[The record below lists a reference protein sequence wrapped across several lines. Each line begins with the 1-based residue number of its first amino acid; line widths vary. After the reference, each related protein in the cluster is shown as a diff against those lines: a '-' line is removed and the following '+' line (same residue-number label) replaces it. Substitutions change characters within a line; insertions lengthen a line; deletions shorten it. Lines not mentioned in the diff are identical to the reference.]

1 MKIGVNIMIKTYY
14 CNSNNELKETT
25 SPKDIAEDKKWL
37 WVDLNEPTEEEAK
50 VLVDYFD
57 FHELSIED
65 ATLVQQRPKFKQ
77 YDDYQFVVFHALD
90 LKTLEAEEVDI
101 FIGDDFIVT
110 YHKERFEEID
120 TVKRKLFN
128 QTINL
133 EEPKDILLN
142 LLDDIVDNYFPFIY
156 DIEDKVFNFED
167 RHNIDISTKSLIDDT
182 FDLRQELLIIKRTV
196 QPMRD
201 LVYRMREGKVL
212 HLNEQQFL
220 YITHIND
227 HLIKQM
233 EMVDSSREM
242 TSDIR
247 DNYISLNSF
256 KMNNIMKILTIY
268 SVVFMP
274 LTLIAGIYGMN
285 FTNMPELSW
294 QDGYYIVLIIMVII
308 AFIMLT
314 VFKRKKWF

>member
-1 MKIGVNIMIKTYY
+1 MIKTYY
-14 CNSNNELKETT
+14 VNLKDEIKETN
-25 SPKDIAEDKKWL
+25 SPKDISEEKKWI
-37 WVDLNEPTEEEAK
+37 WVDLNEPTKEESEI
-50 VLVDYFD
+50 LVDYFN
-57 FHELSIED
+57 FHPLSVED
-65 ATLVQQRPKFKQ
+65 ATQVQQRPKFKQ
-77 YDDYQFVVFHALD
+77 YDDYQFIVFHALD
-90 LKTLEAEEVDI
+90 LKTLESEEVDI

-110 YHKERFEEID
+110 FHRERYEEID
-120 TVKRKLFN
+120 TIKRKLFN
-128 QTINL
+128 ETIEIN
-133 EEPKDILLN
+133 EPKDILLHI
-142 LLDDIVDNYFPFIY
+142 LDDIVDNYFPFIY

-167 RHNIDISTKSLIDDT
+167 RHNLDITTKTLIDDT
-182 FDLRQELLIIKRTV
+182 FDLREELLIIKRTV
-196 QPMRD
+196 QPMKD

-220 YITHIND
+220 FITHIND
-227 HLIKQM
+227 HLMKQM

-285 FTNMPELSW
+285 FTNMPELEW
-294 QDGYYIVLIIMVII
+294 HDGYYIVLVIMAVIAIIMLI
-308 AFIMLT
+308 
-314 VFKRKKWF
+314 VFKKKRWF

>member
-1 MKIGVNIMIKTYY
+1 MIKTYY
-14 CNSNNELKETT
+14 VNLKDEIKETN
-25 SPKDIAEDKKWL
+25 SPKDISEEKKWI
-37 WVDLNEPTEEEAK
+37 WVDLNEPTKEESEI
-50 VLVDYFD
+50 LVDYFD
-57 FHELSIED
+57 FHPLSVED
-65 ATLVQQRPKFKQ
+65 ATQVQQRPKFKQ
-77 YDDYQFVVFHALD
+77 YDDYQFIVFHALD
-90 LKTLEAEEVDI
+90 LKTLESEEVDI

-110 YHKERFEEID
+110 FHRERYEEID
-120 TVKRKLFN
+120 TIKRKLFN
-128 QTINL
+128 ETIEIN
-133 EEPKDILLN
+133 EPKDILLN
-142 LLDDIVDNYFPFIY
+142 ILDDIVDNYFPFIY

-167 RHNIDISTKSLIDDT
+167 RHNLDITTKTLIDDT

-196 QPMRD
+196 QPMKD

-212 HLNEQQFL
+212 HPNEQQFL

-227 HLIKQM
+227 HLMKQM

-285 FTNMPELSW
+285 FTNMPELEW
-294 QDGYYIVLIIMVII
+294 HTGYYIVLIIMAVIAI
-308 AFIMLT
+308 IMLI
-314 VFKRKKWF
+314 VFKKKRWF

>member
-1 MKIGVNIMIKTYY
+1 M
-14 CNSNNELKETT
+14 
-25 SPKDIAEDKKWL
+25 
-37 WVDLNEPTEEEAK
+37 
-50 VLVDYFD
+50 LVDYFN
-57 FHELSIED
+57 FHPLSVED
-65 ATLVQQRPKFKQ
+65 ATQVQQRPKFKQ
-77 YDDYQFVVFHALD
+77 YDDYQFIVFHALD
-90 LKTLEAEEVDI
+90 LKTLESEEVDI

-110 YHKERFEEID
+110 FHRERYEEID
-120 TVKRKLFN
+120 TIKRKLFN
-128 QTINL
+128 ETIEIN
-133 EEPKDILLN
+133 EPKDILLHI
-142 LLDDIVDNYFPFIY
+142 LDDIVDNYFPFIY

-167 RHNIDISTKSLIDDT
+167 RHNLDITTKTLIDDT

-196 QPMRD
+196 QPMKD

-227 HLIKQM
+227 HLMKQM

-285 FTNMPELSW
+285 FTNMPELEW
-294 QDGYYIVLIIMVII
+294 HDGYYIVLVIMAVIAIIMLI
-308 AFIMLT
+308 
-314 VFKRKKWF
+314 VFKKKRWF

>member
-1 MKIGVNIMIKTYY
+1 MIKTYY
-14 CNSNNELKETT
+14 VNLNDELKETN
-25 SPKDIAEDKKWL
+25 SPKDISEEKKWI
-37 WVDLNEPTEEEAK
+37 WVDLNEPTKEESEI
-50 VLVDYFD
+50 LVDYFD
-57 FHELSIED
+57 FHPLSVED
-65 ATLVQQRPKFKQ
+65 ATQVQQRPKFKQ
-77 YDDYQFVVFHALD
+77 YDDYQFIVFHALD
-90 LKTLEAEEVDI
+90 LKTLESEEVDI

-110 YHKERFEEID
+110 FHRERYEEID
-120 TVKRKLFN
+120 TIKRKLFN
-128 QTINL
+128 ETIEIN
-133 EEPKDILLN
+133 EPKDILLHI
-142 LLDDIVDNYFPFIY
+142 LDDIVDNYFPFIY

-167 RHNIDISTKSLIDDT
+167 RHNLDITTKTLIDDT

-196 QPMRD
+196 QPMKD

-227 HLIKQM
+227 HLMKQM

-285 FTNMPELSW
+285 FTNMPELEW
-294 QDGYYIVLIIMVII
+294 HDGYYIVLVIMAVIAIIVLI
-308 AFIMLT
+308 
-314 VFKRKKWF
+314 VFKKKRWF

>member
-1 MKIGVNIMIKTYY
+1 MIKTYY
-14 CNSNNELKETT
+14 VNLKDEIKETN
-25 SPKDIAEDKKWL
+25 SPKDISEEKKWI
-37 WVDLNEPTEEEAK
+37 WVDLNEPTKEESEI
-50 VLVDYFD
+50 LVDYFD
-57 FHELSIED
+57 FHPLSVED
-65 ATLVQQRPKFKQ
+65 ATQVQQRPKFKQ
-77 YDDYQFVVFHALD
+77 YDDYQFIVFHALD
-90 LKTLEAEEVDI
+90 LKTLESEEVDI

-110 YHKERFEEID
+110 FHRERYEEID
-120 TVKRKLFN
+120 TIKRKLFN
-128 QTINL
+128 ETIEIN
-133 EEPKDILLN
+133 EPKDILLHI
-142 LLDDIVDNYFPFIY
+142 LDDIVDNYFPFIY

-167 RHNIDISTKSLIDDT
+167 RHNLDITTKTLIDDT
-182 FDLRQELLIIKRTV
+182 FDLREELLIIKRTV
-196 QPMRD
+196 QPMKD

-220 YITHIND
+220 FITHIND
-227 HLIKQM
+227 HLMKQM

-285 FTNMPELSW
+285 FTNMPELEWHS
-294 QDGYYIVLIIMVII
+294 GYYIVLIIMAVIAI
-308 AFIMLT
+308 IMLI
-314 VFKRKKWF
+314 VFKKKRWF

>member
-1 MKIGVNIMIKTYY
+1 MIKTYY
-14 CNSNNELKETT
+14 VNLNGELKETN
-25 SPKDIAEDKKWL
+25 SPKDISEEKKWI
-37 WVDLNEPTEEEAK
+37 WVDLNEPTKEESEI
-50 VLVDYFD
+50 LVDYFN
-57 FHELSIED
+57 FHPLSVED
-65 ATLVQQRPKFKQ
+65 ATQVQQRPKFKQ
-77 YDDYQFVVFHALD
+77 YDDYQFIVFHALD
-90 LKTLEAEEVDI
+90 LKTLESEEVDI

-110 YHKERFEEID
+110 FHRERYEEID
-120 TVKRKLFN
+120 TIKRKLFN
-128 QTINL
+128 ETIEIN
-133 EEPKDILLN
+133 EPKDILLHI
-142 LLDDIVDNYFPFIY
+142 LDDIVDNYFPFIY

-167 RHNIDISTKSLIDDT
+167 RHNLDITTKTLIDDT

-196 QPMRD
+196 QPMKD

-227 HLIKQM
+227 HLMKQM

-285 FTNMPELSW
+285 FTNMPELEW
-294 QDGYYIVLIIMVII
+294 HDGYYIVLVIMAVI
-308 AFIMLT
+308 ASIMLI
-314 VFKRKKWF
+314 VFKKKRWF

>member
-1 MKIGVNIMIKTYY
+1 MIKTYY
-14 CNSNNELKETT
+14 VNLNGELKETN
-25 SPKDIAEDKKWL
+25 SPKDISEEKKWI
-37 WVDLNEPTEEEAK
+37 WVDLNEPTKEESEI
-50 VLVDYFD
+50 LVDYFN
-57 FHELSIED
+57 FHPLSVED
-65 ATLVQQRPKFKQ
+65 ATQVQQRPKFKQ
-77 YDDYQFVVFHALD
+77 YDDYQFIVFHALD
-90 LKTLEAEEVDI
+90 LKTLESEEVDI

-110 YHKERFEEID
+110 FHRERYEEID
-120 TVKRKLFN
+120 TIKRKLFN
-128 QTINL
+128 ETIEIN
-133 EEPKDILLN
+133 EPKDILLHI
-142 LLDDIVDNYFPFIY
+142 LDDIVDNYFPFIY

-167 RHNIDISTKSLIDDT
+167 RHNLDITTKTLIDDT

-196 QPMRD
+196 QPMKD

-227 HLIKQM
+227 HLMKQM

-285 FTNMPELSW
+285 FTNMPELEW
-294 QDGYYIVLIIMVII
+294 HTGYYIVLIIMAVIAI
-308 AFIMLT
+308 IMLI
-314 VFKRKKWF
+314 VFKKKRWF

>member
-1 MKIGVNIMIKTYY
+1 MIKTYY
-14 CNSNNELKETT
+14 VNLKDEIKETN
-25 SPKDIAEDKKWL
+25 SPKDISEEKKWI
-37 WVDLNEPTEEEAK
+37 WVDLNEPTKEESEI
-50 VLVDYFD
+50 LVDYFN
-57 FHELSIED
+57 FHPLSVED
-65 ATLVQQRPKFKQ
+65 ATQVQQRPKFKQ
-77 YDDYQFVVFHALD
+77 YDDYQFIVFHALD
-90 LKTLEAEEVDI
+90 LKTLESEEVDI
-101 FIGDDFIVT
+101 FIGEDFIVT
-110 YHKERFEEID
+110 FHRERYEEID
-120 TVKRKLFN
+120 TIKRKLFN
-128 QTINL
+128 ETIEIN
-133 EEPKDILLN
+133 EPKDILLHI
-142 LLDDIVDNYFPFIY
+142 LDDIVDNYFPFIY

-167 RHNIDISTKSLIDDT
+167 RHNLDITTKTLIDDT
-182 FDLRQELLIIKRTV
+182 FDLREELLIIKRTV
-196 QPMRD
+196 QPMKD

-227 HLIKQM
+227 HLMKQM

-285 FTNMPELSW
+285 FTNMPELEW
-294 QDGYYIVLIIMVII
+294 HDGYYIVLVIMAVIAIIMLI
-308 AFIMLT
+308 
-314 VFKRKKWF
+314 VFKKKRWF

>member
-1 MKIGVNIMIKTYY
+1 MIKTYY
-14 CNSNNELKETT
+14 VNLNGELKETN
-25 SPKDIAEDKKWL
+25 SPKDISEEKRWI
-37 WVDLNEPTEEEAK
+37 WVDLNEPTKEESEI
-50 VLVDYFD
+50 LVDYFN
-57 FHELSIED
+57 FHPLSVED
-65 ATLVQQRPKFKQ
+65 ATQVQQRPKFKQ
-77 YDDYQFVVFHALD
+77 YDDYQFIVFHALD
-90 LKTLEAEEVDI
+90 LKTLESEEVDI

-110 YHKERFEEID
+110 FHRERYEEID
-120 TVKRKLFN
+120 TIKRKLFN
-128 QTINL
+128 ETIEIN
-133 EEPKDILLN
+133 EPKDILLHI
-142 LLDDIVDNYFPFIY
+142 LDDIVDNYFPFIY

-167 RHNIDISTKSLIDDT
+167 RHNLDITTKTLIDDT

-196 QPMRD
+196 QPMKD

-227 HLIKQM
+227 HLMKQM

-285 FTNMPELSW
+285 FTNMPELEW
-294 QDGYYIVLIIMVII
+294 HDGYYIVLVIMAVIAIIMLI
-308 AFIMLT
+308 
-314 VFKRKKWF
+314 VFKKKRWF

>member
-1 MKIGVNIMIKTYY
+1 MIKTYY
-14 CNSNNELKETT
+14 VNLNGELKETN
-25 SPKDIAEDKKWL
+25 SPKDISEEKKWI
-37 WVDLNEPTEEEAK
+37 WVDLNEPTKEESEI
-50 VLVDYFD
+50 LVDYFN
-57 FHELSIED
+57 FHPLSVED
-65 ATLVQQRPKFKQ
+65 ATQVQQRPKFKQ
-77 YDDYQFVVFHALD
+77 YDDYQFIVFHALD
-90 LKTLEAEEVDI
+90 LKTLESEEVDI

-110 YHKERFEEID
+110 FHRERYEEID
-120 TVKRKLFN
+120 TIKRKLFN
-128 QTINL
+128 ETIEIN
-133 EEPKDILLN
+133 EPKEILLHI
-142 LLDDIVDNYFPFIY
+142 LDDIVDNYFPFIY

-167 RHNIDISTKSLIDDT
+167 RHNLDITTKTLIDDT

-196 QPMRD
+196 QPMKD

-227 HLIKQM
+227 HLMKQM

-285 FTNMPELSW
+285 FTNMPELEW
-294 QDGYYIVLIIMVII
+294 HDGYYIVLVIMAVIAIIMLI
-308 AFIMLT
+308 
-314 VFKRKKWF
+314 VFKKKRWF

>member
-25 SPKDIAEDKKWL
+25 SPKDITEDKKWI

-90 LKTLEAEEVDI
+90 LKTLESEEVDI
-101 FIGDDFIVT
+101 FIGDNFIVT

-120 TVKRKLFN
+120 TVRRKLFN

-133 EEPKDILLN
+133 EGPKDILLN

-285 FTNMPELSW
+285 FTNMPELNW
-294 QDGYYIVLIIMVII
+294 HEGYYIVLIIMVAI
-308 AFIMLT
+308 ALIMLT
-314 VFKRKKWF
+314 VFRRKKWF

>member
-1 MKIGVNIMIKTYY
+1 MIKTYY
-14 CNSNNELKETT
+14 VNLNGELKETN
-25 SPKDIAEDKKWL
+25 SPKDISEEKKWI
-37 WVDLNEPTEEEAK
+37 WVDLNEPTKEESEI
-50 VLVDYFD
+50 LVDYFN
-57 FHELSIED
+57 FHPLSIED
-65 ATLVQQRPKFKQ
+65 ATQVQQRPKFKQ
-77 YDDYQFVVFHALD
+77 YDDYQFIVFHALD
-90 LKTLEAEEVDI
+90 LKTLESEEVDI

-110 YHKERFEEID
+110 FHRERYEEID
-120 TVKRKLFN
+120 TIKRKLFN
-128 QTINL
+128 ETIEIN
-133 EEPKDILLN
+133 EPKEILLHI
-142 LLDDIVDNYFPFIY
+142 LDDIVDNYFPFIY

-167 RHNIDISTKSLIDDT
+167 RHNLDITTKTLIDDT

-196 QPMRD
+196 QPMKD

-227 HLIKQM
+227 HLMKQM

-285 FTNMPELSW
+285 FTNMPELEW
-294 QDGYYIVLIIMVII
+294 HDGYYIVLVIMAVIAIIMLI
-308 AFIMLT
+308 
-314 VFKRKKWF
+314 VFKKKRWF

>member
-1 MKIGVNIMIKTYY
+1 MIKTYY
-14 CNSNNELKETT
+14 VNLNGELKETN
-25 SPKDIAEDKKWL
+25 SPKDISEEKKWI
-37 WVDLNEPTEEEAK
+37 WVDLNEPTKEESEI
-50 VLVDYFD
+50 LVDYFN
-57 FHELSIED
+57 FHPLSVED
-65 ATLVQQRPKFKQ
+65 ATQVQQRPKFKQ
-77 YDDYQFVVFHALD
+77 YDDYQFIVFHALD
-90 LKTLEAEEVDI
+90 LKTLESEEVDI

-110 YHKERFEEID
+110 FHRERYEEID
-120 TVKRKLFN
+120 TIKRKLFN
-128 QTINL
+128 ETIEIN
-133 EEPKDILLN
+133 EPKDVLLHI
-142 LLDDIVDNYFPFIY
+142 LDDIVDNYFPFIY

-167 RHNIDISTKSLIDDT
+167 RHNLDITTKTLIDDT

-196 QPMRD
+196 QPMKD

-227 HLIKQM
+227 HLMKQM

-285 FTNMPELSW
+285 FTNMPELEW
-294 QDGYYIVLIIMVII
+294 HDGYYIVLVIMAVIAIIMLI
-308 AFIMLT
+308 
-314 VFKRKKWF
+314 VFKKKRWF

>member
-1 MKIGVNIMIKTYY
+1 MIKTYY
-14 CNSNNELKETT
+14 VNLNGELKETN
-25 SPKDIAEDKKWL
+25 SPKDISEEKRWI
-37 WVDLNEPTEEEAK
+37 WVDLNEPTKEESEI
-50 VLVDYFD
+50 LVDYFN
-57 FHELSIED
+57 FHPLSVED
-65 ATLVQQRPKFKQ
+65 ATQVQQRPKFKQ
-77 YDDYQFVVFHALD
+77 YDDYQFIVFHALD
-90 LKTLEAEEVDI
+90 LKTLESEEVDI

-110 YHKERFEEID
+110 FHRERYEEID
-120 TVKRKLFN
+120 TIKRKLFN
-128 QTINL
+128 ETIEIN
-133 EEPKDILLN
+133 EPKDILLHI
-142 LLDDIVDNYFPFIY
+142 LDDIVDNYFPFIY

-167 RHNIDISTKSLIDDT
+167 RHNLDITTKTLIDDT

-196 QPMRD
+196 QPMKD

-227 HLIKQM
+227 HLMKQM

-285 FTNMPELSW
+285 FTNMPELEW
-294 QDGYYIVLIIMVII
+294 HDGYYIVLVIMAVIVIIMLI
-308 AFIMLT
+308 
-314 VFKRKKWF
+314 VFKKKRWF

>member
-1 MKIGVNIMIKTYY
+1 MIKTYY
-14 CNSNNELKETT
+14 VNLNGELKETN
-25 SPKDIAEDKKWL
+25 SPKDISEEKKWI
-37 WVDLNEPTEEEAK
+37 WVDLNEPNKEESEI
-50 VLVDYFD
+50 LVDYFN
-57 FHELSIED
+57 FHPLSVED
-65 ATLVQQRPKFKQ
+65 ATQVQQRPKFKQ
-77 YDDYQFVVFHALD
+77 YDDYQFIVFHALD
-90 LKTLEAEEVDI
+90 LKTLESEEVDI

-110 YHKERFEEID
+110 FHRERYEEID
-120 TVKRKLFN
+120 TIKRKLFN
-128 QTINL
+128 ETIEIN
-133 EEPKDILLN
+133 EPKDILLHI
-142 LLDDIVDNYFPFIY
+142 LDDIVDNYFPFIY

-167 RHNIDISTKSLIDDT
+167 RHNLDITTKTLIDDT

-196 QPMRD
+196 QPMKD

-227 HLIKQM
+227 HLMKQM

-285 FTNMPELSW
+285 FTNMPELEW
-294 QDGYYIVLIIMVII
+294 HDGYYIVLVIMAVIAIIMLI
-308 AFIMLT
+308 
-314 VFKRKKWF
+314 VFKKKRWF

>member
-1 MKIGVNIMIKTYY
+1 MIKTYY
-14 CNSNNELKETT
+14 VNLNDELKETN
-25 SPKDIAEDKKWL
+25 SPKDISEEKKWI
-37 WVDLNEPTEEEAK
+37 WVDLNEPTKEESEI
-50 VLVDYFD
+50 LVDYFD
-57 FHELSIED
+57 FHPLSVED
-65 ATLVQQRPKFKQ
+65 ATQVQQRPKFKQ
-77 YDDYQFVVFHALD
+77 YDDYQFIVFHALD
-90 LKTLEAEEVDI
+90 LKTLESEEVDI

-110 YHKERFEEID
+110 FHRERYEEID
-120 TVKRKLFN
+120 TIKRKLFN
-128 QTINL
+128 ETIEIN
-133 EEPKDILLN
+133 EPKDILLHI
-142 LLDDIVDNYFPFIY
+142 LDDIVDNYFPFIY

-167 RHNIDISTKSLIDDT
+167 RHNLDITTKTLIDDT

-196 QPMRD
+196 QPMKD

-227 HLIKQM
+227 HLMKQM

-285 FTNMPELSW
+285 FTNMPELEW
-294 QDGYYIVLIIMVII
+294 HIGYYIVLIIMAVIAI
-308 AFIMLT
+308 IMLI
-314 VFKRKKWF
+314 VFKKKRWF

>member
-1 MKIGVNIMIKTYY
+1 MIKTYY
-14 CNSNNELKETT
+14 VNLKDEIKETN
-25 SPKDIAEDKKWL
+25 SPKDISEEKKWI
-37 WVDLNEPTEEEAK
+37 WVDLNEPTKEESEI
-50 VLVDYFD
+50 LVDYFD
-57 FHELSIED
+57 FHPLSVED
-65 ATLVQQRPKFKQ
+65 ATQVQQRPKFKQ
-77 YDDYQFVVFHALD
+77 YDDYQFIVFHALD
-90 LKTLEAEEVDI
+90 LKTLESEEVDI

-110 YHKERFEEID
+110 FHRERYEEID
-120 TVKRKLFN
+120 TIKRKLFN
-128 QTINL
+128 ETIEIN
-133 EEPKDILLN
+133 EPKDILLN
-142 LLDDIVDNYFPFIY
+142 ILDDIVDNYFPFIY

-167 RHNIDISTKSLIDDT
+167 RHNLDITTKTLIDDT

-196 QPMRD
+196 QPMKD

-227 HLIKQM
+227 HLMKQM

-285 FTNMPELSW
+285 FTNMPELEWHS
-294 QDGYYIVLIIMVII
+294 GYYIVLIIMAVIAI
-308 AFIMLT
+308 IMLII
-314 VFKRKKWF
+314 FKKKRWF

>member
-1 MKIGVNIMIKTYY
+1 MIKTYY
-14 CNSNNELKETT
+14 VNLKDEIKETN
-25 SPKDIAEDKKWL
+25 SPKDISEEKKWI
-37 WVDLNEPTEEEAK
+37 WVDLNEPTKEESEI
-50 VLVDYFD
+50 LVDYFN
-57 FHELSIED
+57 FHPLSVED
-65 ATLVQQRPKFKQ
+65 ATQVQQRPKFKQ
-77 YDDYQFVVFHALD
+77 YDDYQFIVFHALD
-90 LKTLEAEEVDI
+90 LKTLESEEVDI

-110 YHKERFEEID
+110 FHRERYEEID
-120 TVKRKLFN
+120 TIKRKLFN
-128 QTINL
+128 ETIEIN
-133 EEPKDILLN
+133 EPKDILLHI
-142 LLDDIVDNYFPFIY
+142 LDDIVDNYFPFIY

-167 RHNIDISTKSLIDDT
+167 RHNLDITTKTLIDDT
-182 FDLRQELLIIKRTV
+182 FDLREELLIIKRTV
-196 QPMRD
+196 QPMKD

-227 HLIKQM
+227 HLMKQM

-285 FTNMPELSW
+285 FTNMPELEW
-294 QDGYYIVLIIMVII
+294 HDGYYIVLVIMAVIAIIMLI
-308 AFIMLT
+308 
-314 VFKRKKWF
+314 VFKKKRWF

>member
-1 MKIGVNIMIKTYY
+1 MIKTYY
-14 CNSNNELKETT
+14 VNLNGELKETN
-25 SPKDIAEDKKWL
+25 SPKDISEEKKWI
-37 WVDLNEPTEEEAK
+37 WVDLNEPTKEESEI
-50 VLVDYFD
+50 LVDYFN
-57 FHELSIED
+57 FHPLSVED
-65 ATLVQQRPKFKQ
+65 ATQVQQRPKFKQ
-77 YDDYQFVVFHALD
+77 YDDYQFIVFHALD
-90 LKTLEAEEVDI
+90 LKTLESEEVDI
-101 FIGDDFIVT
+101 FIGEDFIVT
-110 YHKERFEEID
+110 FHRERYEEID
-120 TVKRKLFN
+120 TIKRKLFN
-128 QTINL
+128 ETIEIN
-133 EEPKDILLN
+133 EPKDILLHI
-142 LLDDIVDNYFPFIY
+142 LDDIVDNYFPFIY

-167 RHNIDISTKSLIDDT
+167 RHNLDITTKTLIDDT

-196 QPMRD
+196 QPMKD

-227 HLIKQM
+227 HLMKQM

-285 FTNMPELSW
+285 FTNMPELEW
-294 QDGYYIVLIIMVII
+294 HDGYYIVLVIMAVIAIIMLI
-308 AFIMLT
+308 
-314 VFKRKKWF
+314 VFKKKRWF

>member
-1 MKIGVNIMIKTYY
+1 MKFGVKIMIKTYY
-14 CNSNNELKETT
+14 VNLNDELKETT
-25 SPKDIAEDKKWL
+25 SPNDITEDKKWV
-37 WVDLNEPTEEEAK
+37 WVDLNEPTKAESE

-57 FHELSIED
+57 FHPLSIED
-65 ATLVQQRPKFKQ
+65 ATLVLQRPKFKQ
-77 YDDYQFVVFHALD
+77 YDDYQFIVFHALD
-90 LKTLEAEEVDI
+90 LKTLESEEVDI
-101 FIGDDFIVT
+101 FIGDGFIVT
-110 YHKERFEEID
+110 HHKVQFEEID
-120 TVKRKLFN
+120 AIRRKLFYH
-128 QTINL
+128 TIHIN
-133 EEPKDILLN
+133 EPKDILLN
-142 LLDDIVDNYFPFIY
+142 LLDEIVDNYFPFIY

-167 RHNIDISTKSLIDDT
+167 RHNVDISTKSLIDDT

-196 QPMRD
+196 QPMKD

-212 HLNEQQFL
+212 HLNEQQLL

-285 FTNMPELSW
+285 FKNMPELNW
-294 QDGYYIVLIIMVII
+294 HDGYYIVLIIMAVI
-308 AFIMLT
+308 ALIMLA
-314 VFKRKKWF
+314 VFKKKKWF

>member
-1 MKIGVNIMIKTYY
+1 MIKTYY
-14 CNSNNELKETT
+14 VNLNGELKETN
-25 SPKDIAEDKKWL
+25 SPKDISEEKKWI
-37 WVDLNEPTEEEAK
+37 WVDLNEPTKEESEI
-50 VLVDYFD
+50 LVDYFN
-57 FHELSIED
+57 FHPLSVED
-65 ATLVQQRPKFKQ
+65 ATQVQQRPKFKQ
-77 YDDYQFVVFHALD
+77 YDDYQFIVFHALD
-90 LKTLEAEEVDI
+90 LKTLESEEVDI

-110 YHKERFEEID
+110 FHRERYEEID
-120 TVKRKLFN
+120 TIKRKLFN
-128 QTINL
+128 ETIEIN
-133 EEPKDILLN
+133 EPKDILLHI
-142 LLDDIVDNYFPFIY
+142 LDDIVDNYFPFIY

-167 RHNIDISTKSLIDDT
+167 RHNLDITTKTLIDDT
-182 FDLRQELLIIKRTV
+182 FDLREELLIIKRTV
-196 QPMRD
+196 QPMKD

-227 HLIKQM
+227 HLMKQM

-285 FTNMPELSW
+285 FTNMPELEW
-294 QDGYYIVLIIMVII
+294 HDGYYIVLVIMAVIAIIMLI
-308 AFIMLT
+308 
-314 VFKRKKWF
+314 VFKKKRWF

>member
-1 MKIGVNIMIKTYY
+1 MIKTYY
-14 CNSNNELKETT
+14 VNLKDEIKETN
-25 SPKDIAEDKKWL
+25 SPKDISEEKKWI
-37 WVDLNEPTEEEAK
+37 WVDLNEPTKEESEI
-50 VLVDYFD
+50 LVDYFD
-57 FHELSIED
+57 FHPLSVED
-65 ATLVQQRPKFKQ
+65 ATQVQQRPKFKQ
-77 YDDYQFVVFHALD
+77 YDDYQFIVFHALD
-90 LKTLEAEEVDI
+90 LKTLESEEVDI

-110 YHKERFEEID
+110 FHRERYEEID
-120 TVKRKLFN
+120 TIKRKLFN
-128 QTINL
+128 ETIEIN
-133 EEPKDILLN
+133 EPKDILLN
-142 LLDDIVDNYFPFIY
+142 ILDDIVDNYFPFIY

-167 RHNIDISTKSLIDDT
+167 RHNLDITTKTLIDDT

-196 QPMRD
+196 QPMKD

-227 HLIKQM
+227 HLMKQM

-285 FTNMPELSW
+285 FTNMPELEWHS
-294 QDGYYIVLIIMVII
+294 GYYIVLIIMAVIAI
-308 AFIMLT
+308 IMLI
-314 VFKRKKWF
+314 VFKKKRWF

>member
-1 MKIGVNIMIKTYY
+1 MIKTYY
-14 CNSNNELKETT
+14 VNLKDEIKETN
-25 SPKDIAEDKKWL
+25 SPKDISEEKKWI
-37 WVDLNEPTEEEAK
+37 WVDLNEPTKEESEI
-50 VLVDYFD
+50 LVDYFD
-57 FHELSIED
+57 FHPLSVED
-65 ATLVQQRPKFKQ
+65 ATQVQQRPKFKQ
-77 YDDYQFVVFHALD
+77 YDDYQFIVFHALD
-90 LKTLEAEEVDI
+90 LKTLESEEVDI

-110 YHKERFEEID
+110 FHRERYEEID
-120 TVKRKLFN
+120 TIKRKLFN
-128 QTINL
+128 ETIEIN
-133 EEPKDILLN
+133 EPKDILLHI
-142 LLDDIVDNYFPFIY
+142 LDDIVDNYFPFIY

-167 RHNIDISTKSLIDDT
+167 RHNLDITTKTLIDDT
-182 FDLRQELLIIKRTV
+182 FDLREELLIIKRTV
-196 QPMRD
+196 QPMKD

-220 YITHIND
+220 FITHIND
-227 HLIKQM
+227 HLMKQM

-285 FTNMPELSW
+285 FTNMPELEWHS
-294 QDGYYIVLIIMVII
+294 GYYIVLIIMAII
-308 AFIMLT
+308 AIIMLI
-314 VFKRKKWF
+314 VFKKKRWF

>member
-1 MKIGVNIMIKTYY
+1 MIKTYY
-14 CNSNNELKETT
+14 VNLNDELKETN
-25 SPKDIAEDKKWL
+25 SPKDISEEKKWI
-37 WVDLNEPTEEEAK
+37 WVDLNEPTKEESEI
-50 VLVDYFD
+50 LVDYFD
-57 FHELSIED
+57 FHPLSVED
-65 ATLVQQRPKFKQ
+65 ATQVQQRPKFKQ
-77 YDDYQFVVFHALD
+77 YDDYQFIVFHALD
-90 LKTLEAEEVDI
+90 LKTLESEEVDI

-110 YHKERFEEID
+110 FHRERYEEID
-120 TVKRKLFN
+120 TIKRKLFN
-128 QTINL
+128 ETIEIN
-133 EEPKDILLN
+133 EPKDILLHI
-142 LLDDIVDNYFPFIY
+142 LDDIVDNYFPFIY

-167 RHNIDISTKSLIDDT
+167 RHNLDITTKTLIDDT

-196 QPMRD
+196 QPMKD

-227 HLIKQM
+227 HLMKQM

-285 FTNMPELSW
+285 FTNMPELEW
-294 QDGYYIVLIIMVII
+294 HDGYYIVLVIMAVIAIIMLI
-308 AFIMLT
+308 
-314 VFKRKKWF
+314 VFKKKRWF

>member
-1 MKIGVNIMIKTYY
+1 MIKTYY
-14 CNSNNELKETT
+14 VNLKDEIKETN
-25 SPKDIAEDKKWL
+25 SPKDISEDKKWI
-37 WVDLNEPTEEEAK
+37 WVDLNEPTKEESEI
-50 VLVDYFD
+50 LVDYFD
-57 FHELSIED
+57 FHPLSVED
-65 ATLVQQRPKFKQ
+65 ATQVQQRPKFKQ
-77 YDDYQFVVFHALD
+77 YDDYQFIVFHALD
-90 LKTLEAEEVDI
+90 LKTLESEELDI

-110 YHKERFEEID
+110 FHRERYEEID
-120 TVKRKLFN
+120 TIKRKLFN
-128 QTINL
+128 ETIEIN
-133 EEPKDILLN
+133 EPKDILLN
-142 LLDDIVDNYFPFIY
+142 ILDDIVDNYFPFIY

-167 RHNIDISTKSLIDDT
+167 RHNLDITTKTLIDDT

-196 QPMRD
+196 QPMKD

-227 HLIKQM
+227 HLMKQM

-285 FTNMPELSW
+285 FTNMPELEWHS
-294 QDGYYIVLIIMVII
+294 GYYIVLIIMAVIAI
-308 AFIMLT
+308 IMLI
-314 VFKRKKWF
+314 VFKKKRWF

>member
-1 MKIGVNIMIKTYY
+1 MIKTYY
-14 CNSNNELKETT
+14 VNLNDELKETN
-25 SPKDIAEDKKWL
+25 SPKDISEEKKWI
-37 WVDLNEPTEEEAK
+37 WVDLNEPTKEESEI
-50 VLVDYFD
+50 LVDYFD
-57 FHELSIED
+57 FHPLSVED
-65 ATLVQQRPKFKQ
+65 ATQVQQRPKFKQ
-77 YDDYQFVVFHALD
+77 YDDYQFIVFHALD
-90 LKTLEAEEVDI
+90 LKTLESEEVDI

-110 YHKERFEEID
+110 FHRKRYEEID
-120 TVKRKLFN
+120 TIKRKLFN
-128 QTINL
+128 ETIEIN
-133 EEPKDILLN
+133 EPKDILLHI
-142 LLDDIVDNYFPFIY
+142 LDDIVDNYFPFIY

-167 RHNIDISTKSLIDDT
+167 RHNLDITTKTLIDDT

-196 QPMRD
+196 QPMKD

-212 HLNEQQFL
+212 HLSEQQFL

-227 HLIKQM
+227 HLMKQM

-285 FTNMPELSW
+285 FTNMPELEW
-294 QDGYYIVLIIMVII
+294 HTGYYIVLIIMAVIAI
-308 AFIMLT
+308 IMLI
-314 VFKRKKWF
+314 VFKKKRWF

>member
-1 MKIGVNIMIKTYY
+1 MIKTYY
-14 CNSNNELKETT
+14 VNLNGELKETN
-25 SPKDIAEDKKWL
+25 SPKDISEEKKWI
-37 WVDLNEPTEEEAK
+37 WVDLNEPTKEESEI
-50 VLVDYFD
+50 LVDYFN
-57 FHELSIED
+57 FHPLSVED
-65 ATLVQQRPKFKQ
+65 ATQVQQRPKFKQ
-77 YDDYQFVVFHALD
+77 YDDYQFIVFHALD
-90 LKTLEAEEVDI
+90 LKTLESEEVDI

-110 YHKERFEEID
+110 FHRERYEEID
-120 TVKRKLFN
+120 TIKRKLFN
-128 QTINL
+128 ETIEIN
-133 EEPKDILLN
+133 EPKDILLHI
-142 LLDDIVDNYFPFIY
+142 LDDIVDNYFPFIY

-167 RHNIDISTKSLIDDT
+167 RHNLDITTKTLIDDT

-196 QPMRD
+196 QPMKD

-212 HLNEQQFL
+212 HLSEQQFL

-227 HLIKQM
+227 HLMKQM

-285 FTNMPELSW
+285 FTNMPELEW
-294 QDGYYIVLIIMVII
+294 HDGYYIVLVIMAVIAIIMLI
-308 AFIMLT
+308 
-314 VFKRKKWF
+314 VFKKKRWF

>member
-1 MKIGVNIMIKTYY
+1 MIKTYY
-14 CNSNNELKETT
+14 VNLNDELKETN
-25 SPKDIAEDKKWL
+25 SPKDISEEKKWI
-37 WVDLNEPTEEEAK
+37 WVDLNEPTKEESEI
-50 VLVDYFD
+50 LVDYFD
-57 FHELSIED
+57 FHPLSVED
-65 ATLVQQRPKFKQ
+65 ATQVQQRPKFKQ
-77 YDDYQFVVFHALD
+77 YDDYQFIVFHALD
-90 LKTLEAEEVDI
+90 LKTLESEEVDI

-110 YHKERFEEID
+110 FHRERYEEID
-120 TVKRKLFN
+120 TIKRKLFN
-128 QTINL
+128 ETIEIN
-133 EEPKDILLN
+133 EPKDILLHI
-142 LLDDIVDNYFPFIY
+142 LDDIVDNYFPFIY

-167 RHNIDISTKSLIDDT
+167 RHNLDITTKTLIDDT
-182 FDLRQELLIIKRTV
+182 FDLREELLIIKRTV
-196 QPMRD
+196 QPMKD

-220 YITHIND
+220 FITHIND
-227 HLIKQM
+227 HLMKQM

-285 FTNMPELSW
+285 FTNMPELEWHS
-294 QDGYYIVLIIMVII
+294 GYYIVLIIMAVIAI
-308 AFIMLT
+308 IMLI
-314 VFKRKKWF
+314 VFKKKRWF

>member
-1 MKIGVNIMIKTYY
+1 MIKTYY
-14 CNSNNELKETT
+14 VNEYNEVKETT
-25 SPKDIAEDKKWL
+25 TPYDITEDKKWI
-37 WVDLNEPTEEEAK
+37 WVDMNEPTKEESK
-50 VLVDYFD
+50 ILVDYFD
-57 FHELSIED
+57 FHALSIED

-77 YDDYQFVVFHALD
+77 YDGYQFLVLQALD
-90 LKTLEAEEVDI
+90 LETLESEELDV

-110 YHKERFEEID
+110 FHKERFEEID
-120 TVKRKLFN
+120 TMIRKFVK
-128 QTINL
+128 
-133 EEPKDILLN
+133 EPSDYVEPKDILLN
-142 LLDDIVDNYFPFIY
+142 ILDEIVDNYFPFIY
-156 DIEDKVFNFED
+156 DIEDKVFNFEN
-167 RHNIDISTKSLIDDT
+167 RHNVDISTKALIDDT
-182 FDLRQELLIIKRTV
+182 FDLRQELLLIKRTV

-201 LVYRMREGKVL
+201 LVYRIREGKVL
-212 HLNEQQFL
+212 HLNEQQLF

-227 HLIKQM
+227 HLMKQM

-285 FTNMPELSW
+285 FTNMPELQW
-294 QDGYYIVLIIMVII
+294 HDGYYIVLVVMLII
-308 AFIMLT
+308 ALIMM
-314 VFKRKKWF
+314 VFFKRKKWF

>member
-1 MKIGVNIMIKTYY
+1 MIKTYY
-14 CNSNNELKETT
+14 VNLKDEIKETN
-25 SPKDIAEDKKWL
+25 SPKDISEDKKWI
-37 WVDLNEPTEEEAK
+37 WVDLNEPTKEESEI
-50 VLVDYFD
+50 LVDYFD
-57 FHELSIED
+57 FHPLSVED
-65 ATLVQQRPKFKQ
+65 ATQVQQRPKFKQ
-77 YDDYQFVVFHALD
+77 YDDYQFIVFHALD
-90 LKTLEAEEVDI
+90 LKTLESEEVDI

-110 YHKERFEEID
+110 FHRERYEEID
-120 TVKRKLFN
+120 TIKRKLFN
-128 QTINL
+128 ETIEIN
-133 EEPKDILLN
+133 EPKDILLN
-142 LLDDIVDNYFPFIY
+142 ILDDIVDNYFPFIY

-167 RHNIDISTKSLIDDT
+167 RHNLDITTKTLIDDT

-196 QPMRD
+196 QPMKD

-227 HLIKQM
+227 HLMKQM

-285 FTNMPELSW
+285 FTNMPELEWHS
-294 QDGYYIVLIIMVII
+294 GYYIVLIIMAVIAI
-308 AFIMLT
+308 IMLI
-314 VFKRKKWF
+314 VFKKKRWF

>member
-1 MKIGVNIMIKTYY
+1 MIKTYY
-14 CNSNNELKETT
+14 VNLNGELKETN
-25 SPKDIAEDKKWL
+25 SPKDISEEKKWI
-37 WVDLNEPTEEEAK
+37 WVDLNEPTKEESEI
-50 VLVDYFD
+50 LVDYFN
-57 FHELSIED
+57 FHPLSVED
-65 ATLVQQRPKFKQ
+65 ATQVQQRPKFKQ
-77 YDDYQFVVFHALD
+77 YDDYQFIVFHALD
-90 LKTLEAEEVDI
+90 LKTLESEEVDI

-110 YHKERFEEID
+110 FHRERYEEID
-120 TVKRKLFN
+120 TIKRKLFN
-128 QTINL
+128 ETIEIN
-133 EEPKDILLN
+133 EPKDILLHI
-142 LLDDIVDNYFPFIY
+142 LDDIVDNYFPFIY

-167 RHNIDISTKSLIDDT
+167 RHNLDITTKTLIDDT

-196 QPMRD
+196 QPMKD

-227 HLIKQM
+227 HLMKQM

-274 LTLIAGIYGMN
+274 LTLIVGIYGMN
-285 FTNMPELSW
+285 FTNMPELEW
-294 QDGYYIVLIIMVII
+294 HDGYYIVLVIMAVIAIIMLI
-308 AFIMLT
+308 
-314 VFKRKKWF
+314 VFKKKRWF

>member
-1 MKIGVNIMIKTYY
+1 MIKTYY
-14 CNSNNELKETT
+14 VNLNDELKETN
-25 SPKDIAEDKKWL
+25 SPKDISEEKKWI
-37 WVDLNEPTEEEAK
+37 WVDLNEPTKEESEI
-50 VLVDYFD
+50 LVDYFD
-57 FHELSIED
+57 FHPLSVED
-65 ATLVQQRPKFKQ
+65 ATQVQQRPKFKQ
-77 YDDYQFVVFHALD
+77 YDDYQFIVFHALD
-90 LKTLEAEEVDI
+90 LKTLESEEVDI

-110 YHKERFEEID
+110 FHRERYEEID
-120 TVKRKLFN
+120 TIKRKLFN
-128 QTINL
+128 ETIEIN
-133 EEPKDILLN
+133 EPEDILLHI
-142 LLDDIVDNYFPFIY
+142 LDDIVDNYFPFIY

-167 RHNIDISTKSLIDDT
+167 RHNLDITTKTLIDDT

-196 QPMRD
+196 QPMKD

-227 HLIKQM
+227 HLMKQM

-285 FTNMPELSW
+285 FTNMPELEW
-294 QDGYYIVLIIMVII
+294 HTGYYIVLIIMAVIAI
-308 AFIMLT
+308 IMLI
-314 VFKRKKWF
+314 VFKKKRWF